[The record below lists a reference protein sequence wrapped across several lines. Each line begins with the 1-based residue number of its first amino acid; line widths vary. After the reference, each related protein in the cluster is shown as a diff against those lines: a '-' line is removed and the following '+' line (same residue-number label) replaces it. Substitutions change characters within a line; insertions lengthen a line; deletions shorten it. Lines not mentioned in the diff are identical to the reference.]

1 MLKIHARHKAKNR
14 GFSLVEMLVAV
25 SIFAI
30 VMVVSVGTLIVLVTS
45 SGVTQRI
52 QSLATNLSFAM
63 DMMTRDIRTGYDY
76 YCTSSISG
84 TLNSGTNNCA
94 DGESGIIFTN
104 SETDDRTAYR
114 FNSSNGSLELRIDSG
129 SWIRLTSSEVII
141 EDAKF
146 YVTGS
151 TRGDGVQPQVRV
163 LVRGTP
169 TNTTFQVSTF
179 YLQSTL
185 TQRIIDF

>member
-1 MLKIHARHKAKNR
+1 MIKKYVQQHTHDR
-14 GFSLVEMLVAV
+14 GFTLVEMLVAV

-52 QSLATNLSFAM
+52 QSLTTNLSFAM

-76 YCTSSISG
+76 YCTSSIGS
-84 TLNSGTNNCA
+84 TLNSGTNDCA
-94 DGESGIIFTN
+94 GGESGIIFTN
-104 SETDDRTAYR
+104 AETDERTAYR
-114 FNSSNGSLELRIDSG
+114 FNSSDGSLELRVESG

-141 EDAKF
+141 EDATF

-151 TRGDGVQPQVRV
+151 TRGNSVQPQARV
-163 LVRGTP
+163 IVRGTP
-169 TNTTFQVSTF
+169 TNSALQISTF